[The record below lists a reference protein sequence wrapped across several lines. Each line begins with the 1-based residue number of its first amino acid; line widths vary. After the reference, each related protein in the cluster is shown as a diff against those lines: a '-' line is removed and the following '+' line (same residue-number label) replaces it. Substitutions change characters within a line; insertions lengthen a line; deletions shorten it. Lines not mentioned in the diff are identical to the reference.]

1 MWLCCARVTPGCA
14 QARPRAGAPEADP
27 RVPCQL
33 CYVDKERLL
42 LVGYT
47 DGTVAT
53 FHEEARLRTH
63 RYTVASCGSCVAAV
77 CRVSSQQLLQLDYS
91 RGWPVVGGITVTAV
105 CPDRCLMWLVG
116 GAAGGGGA
124 AGDPAG
130 AGAGTL
136 QLVDRRHR
144 ATRLTCATAAKQLY
158 TVFVGTA
165 GELLSA
171 MVTFSCHLAAGG
183 NILAFWHP
191 RPPPAGS
198 EEQAELENRCQ
209 YLLYSTPA
217 TPCYG
222 AGTCCTG
229 TWAR

>member
-1 MWLCCARVTPGCA
+1 M
-14 QARPRAGAPEADP
+14 
-27 RVPCQL
+27 
-33 CYVDKERLL
+33 
-42 LVGYT
+42 
-47 DGTVAT
+47 
-53 FHEEARLRTH
+53 
-63 RYTVASCGSCVAAV
+63 
-77 CRVSSQQLLQLDYS
+77 SSQQLLQLDYS

-105 CPDRCLMWLVG
+105 SQDRCLMWLVG

-165 GELLSA
+165 GELLCA
-171 MVTFSCHLAAGG
+171 LVTASCDLLQGGTSWHSGTRALPLLAARSRQSWRTGASTCYTVC
-183 NILAFWHP
+183 LL
-191 RPPPAGS
+191 PPA
-198 EEQAELENRCQ
+198 
-209 YLLYSTPA
+209 
-217 TPCYG
+217 G